1 MFQHTVTQNSFVT
14 GRCAINLPPAHGF
27 NFMLTPSQKI
37 SARSPRVCV
46 ARAFTLIELLVVI
59 AIIAILAGLLLPA
72 LARAKAKAAQI
83 QCLNN
88 LKQLG
93 LGMQLY
99 ADSNGD
105 VYPACASSTE
115 FGFSVDDW
123 IYWRTTMPA
132 YPVSKS
138 PIGNYIGGVN
148 SNLFRCPLDRYD
160 TERLQQAAPYL
171 YSYTLTSYSPE
182 NGASIGIASIHGT
195 SSFIPFKSTNIR
207 NPSGKIEF
215 GEEQTSSLASHLG
228 VECSEVGGTIVNDGR
243 FEAGS
248 GDVLTSRHNKKG
260 DVTFADDHVQAV
272 PWTFATN
279 LSNSRPDDY

>member
-1 MFQHTVTQNSFVT
+1 MSHNNVTQSSPVT
-14 GRCAINLPPAHGF
+14 RRRATSMSSAGDF
-27 NFMLTPSQKI
+27 NFMVSHSQKNLVRP
-37 SARSPRVCV
+37 SRVR
-46 ARAFTLIELLVVI
+46 ATRAFTLIELLVVI

-105 VYPACASSTE
+105 VYPACASGAE
-115 FGFSVDDW
+115 FGFSIDDW
-123 IYWRTTMPA
+123 IYWRTSLAA

-138 PIGNYIGGVN
+138 PIGSYIGGVN
-148 SNLFRCPLDRYD
+148 SNLFRCPLDKYD
-160 TERLQQAAPYL
+160 TERLQQNTPYL

-182 NGASIGIASIHGT
+182 NGTSVGIASIHGT
-195 SSFIPFKSTNIR
+195 SPFIPFKSTNIR